1 MPPLLSRHV
10 AIFNLYAVT
19 DKYAKM
25 SGPLGK
31 DLPLRESRPVALN
44 PVTAKTTLQG
54 ESEPEK
60 SAVKCYLPLTEFLFF
75 N

>member
-25 SGPLGK
+25 SGPFRK
-31 DLPLRESRPVALN
+31 DIPLK
-44 PVTAKTTLQG
+44 AK
-54 ESEPEK
+54 
-60 SAVKCYLPLTEFLFF
+60 AAR
-75 N
+75 